1 MFRLFKTS
9 RAALAAAGA
18 IVLAAAFSTLPL
30 PLLVAPALAQAAA
43 AAAPDTAVHFDL
55 GAILSPILQ
64 IAGTGLAVVAAWAV
78 SKTPAF
84 VQALLTEQTLKRAI
98 DYATATVSGA
108 VAGKEV
114 SIPIAN
120 EIIRVAAQYVA
131 DNAPKLTAALG
142 ATLGPKLIARLGDA
156 VVLPPDASAAKLL
169 HNPEPAS

>member
-1 MFRLFKTS
+1 MFKIRKSPSVAFS
-9 RAALAAAGA
+9 AAGA
-18 IVLAAAFSTLPL
+18 IALAVAFMAFPA

-43 AAAPDTAVHFDL
+43 AAAPDTSVHFNL
-55 GAILSPILQ
+55 GATLGPILQ
-64 IAGTGLAVVAAWAV
+64 LAGTGLAVVAAWAV
-78 SKTPAF
+78 SKAPAF

-114 SIPIAN
+114 TIPIAN
-120 EIIRVAAQYVA
+120 EMIRVAAQYAA

-156 VVLPPDASAAKLL
+156 VILPANAEASSLL
-169 HNPEPAS
+169 HDPSPTS